1 MRELVIDAKN
11 WIEPDD
17 VYDLFFRAVGAPQW
31 HGRNLNALRESITQG
46 GINAVQ
52 VPYLIRVK
60 NYSALGD
67 GARLAARDFI
77 DLIRE
82 LHESGCPV
90 NVIVED
96 VSPPERSPK

>member
-1 MRELVIDAKN
+1 MRELVIDAKD

-17 VYDLFFRAVGAPQW
+17 VYDLFFRAVGAPPW
-31 HGRNLNALRESITQG
+31 HGRNFNALRESITQS

-52 VPYLIRVK
+52 APYMIRVK
-60 NYSALGD
+60 NYSSLGD
-67 GARLAARDFI
+67 GARVAARDFI

-90 NVIVED
+90 DIVVED
-96 VSPPERSPK
+96 VSP